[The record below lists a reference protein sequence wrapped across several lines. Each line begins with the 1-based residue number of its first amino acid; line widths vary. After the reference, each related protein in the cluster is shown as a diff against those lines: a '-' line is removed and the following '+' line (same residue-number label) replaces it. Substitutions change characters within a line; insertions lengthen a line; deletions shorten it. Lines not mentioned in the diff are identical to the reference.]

1 MDQAVLLFG
10 QVVNTCACR
19 RRFNIFM
26 SFMSDKNKAEM
37 MIKKNAEVF
46 KGNKK
51 KLFGRKFEEAAK

>member
-1 MDQAVLLFG
+1 
-10 QVVNTCACR
+10 
-19 RRFNIFM
+19 M

-37 MIKKNAEVF
+37 MIKKNAEVL